1 MPDVRTA
8 LALTTWTA
16 SLPRAVLVAL
26 IIGCATAP
34 LALLVPI
41 QLLVAAAAA
50 LAVIVAVSLHRPL
63 AAYLLITFTPLLA
76 GLERSSLIPLLRPH
90 ELLAVLL
97 GTGLVVNGV
106 GRLLSGQVK
115 RPRLRA
121 MDSAIFF
128 MAFTGS
134 VLPLLWLLAR
144 GQALT
149 ADDVLYAL
157 TFWKFYAVFLIVR
170 LTVAEARQVRR
181 CLVLSMA
188 TGCIVALV
196 AGLQALQLL
205 GIDDLVS
212 QLYPPEDPSGNTAG
226 RGSSTL
232 TPLLL
237 SATSWR
243 TTSRSPSRS
252 CSVNRRDAASWSAGR
267 RVLPRWTGVGSIL
280 GSHRHCGFNHHRG
293 GPHRPAAPGRPHCA
307 SGKSFGCGPAST
319 CDQRAVEWLR

>member
-76 GLERSSLIPLLRPH
+76 GTGTQFADSAPPTARVTGSPAGHWLDGQWGRSAVVRPD
-90 ELLAVLL
+90 E
-97 GTGLVVNGV
+97 
-106 GRLLSGQVK
+106 

-121 MDSAIFF
+121 LDSAILL

-144 GQALT
+144 GRAPT

-157 TFWKFYAVFLIVR
+157 TIWKFYAVFLIVR
-170 LTVAEARQVRR
+170 LAVAEARQVRR

-188 TGCIVALV
+188 TGCIVAVV
-196 AGLQALQLL
+196 A
-205 GIDDLVS
+205 S
-212 QLYPPEDPSGNTAG
+212 FRPSNSW
-226 RGSSTL
+226 GS
-232 TPLLL
+232 
-237 SATSWR
+237 
-243 TTSRSPSRS
+243 TT
-252 CSVNRRDAASWSAGR
+252 W
-267 RVLPRWTGVGSIL
+267 
-280 GSHRHCGFNHHRG
+280 
-293 GPHRPAAPGRPHCA
+293 
-307 SGKSFGCGPAST
+307 
-319 CDQRAVEWLR
+319 